1 MAIEKIKIDNKMKTI
16 ITNDWLKEFPSYKK
30 VRPQAWKKIVGPLS
44 FHMGYDLSYGI
55 GIKIAFSI
63 FNLSNPLDFT
73 CATVEVVPKSRRY
86 DITWQQHEAGKYLEA
101 AAELRE
107 LSVIPIEGPVH
118 LSQVI
123 KAYKTHYGVEYL
135 TIPENFEDPA
145 LIAGWAGKLDLAME
159 CLEWGKFYYD
169 KNCSRNKEL
178 DPTDIWYKKMLQK
191 IHDPEG
197 LRQTVEDQIVFH
209 KLTKLPREE
218 LIID

>member
-16 ITNDWLKEFPSYKK
+16 ITNDWLKEFTSYKK
-30 VRPQAWKKIVGPLS
+30 YKPQAIEKIVGPLS
-44 FHMGYDLSYGI
+44 LGIGYDISYSTDVKI
-55 GIKIAFSI
+55 GFSI
-63 FNLSNPLDFT
+63 FNLSNPLDFM
-73 CATVEVVPKSRRY
+73 CGNVQVHPKQRY
-86 DITWQQHEAGKYLEA
+86 AITWQQHEAGKYLEA

-107 LSVIPIEGPVH
+107 LSVIPIEGPVR

-123 KAYKTHYGVEYL
+123 EAYKTHYGVEHL
-135 TIPENFEDPA
+135 TMPRYFTDPA

-178 DPTDIWYKKMLQK
+178 DPTDIWYEKMLQK